1 MAVCSQ
7 VQYLPFAQTVIERF
21 PQPLRE
27 DLGIGI
33 IQSQEPII
41 MRNIDLGTFALY
53 YEYIYI
59 GNYVILETVLT
70 LQNSSQVTLQLKGVN
85 A

>member
-1 MAVCSQ
+1 
-7 VQYLPFAQTVIERF
+7 
-21 PQPLRE
+21 
-27 DLGIGI
+27 
-33 IQSQEPII
+33 
-41 MRNIDLGTFALY
+41 MRNIDLDTFAIY